1 MASATHFEESLKR
14 LELLRGH
21 VNPTDDAIIEKS
33 KATFDVDIAWSYL
46 WELLPPLYFQSF
58 EAISKLPWGVFRSPM
73 AKSYVKTE
81 MRKDTNEFLI
91 NFVNKMYELGFTTP
105 EKVANNID

>member
-1 MASATHFEESLKR
+1 
-14 LELLRGH
+14 
-21 VNPTDDAIIEKS
+21 
-33 KATFDVDIAWSYL
+33 
-46 WELLPPLYFQSF
+46 
-58 EAISKLPWGVFRSPM
+58 M